1 MAFQPEGRLSLA
13 AVQSQRRAIAQT
25 QTGLLARLTAFQIRS
40 VKRFTY
46 IPFIAM
52 EVDAGA
58 LAQLREAPEV
68 TSIVEDAL
76 QEFSLAES
84 VPLIGAPAAWAAG
97 YSGTGQV
104 VAVVDTGVAKTH
116 PFLADKVVSEACFST
131 SNSVTTS
138 LCPAGAASSTAP
150 DSGVNC
156 DPTLPGCEHG
166 THVAGIAAGKGDTF
180 SGVARDAK
188 IIAIKVASKLQTCPP
203 SPTPCVAPYISDTL
217 LGLQRVYELR
227 NDFSIASVNLSL
239 GGGSPVIN
247 CDDSET
253 AYKAIIDNLRSVGIA
268 TVVASG
274 NDGAQNGI
282 SRPACISSAVS
293 VGSSA
298 DGSNGSSLNAV
309 SSFSNSATSL
319 NLLAPGEWINSS
331 VPGGGFANFRGTSMA
346 TPHVA
351 GAFALLKSKTPNA
364 SVSQVLQA
372 LSATGLQLTDSR
384 NNIAKPRIKV
394 DDAVT
399 ALSSSPC
406 NYSISIAMQSFSA
419 NGGSGSVNVTAGS
432 GCTWSAASNVP
443 WMSITSGSSG
453 SANGSVDFTVAANSG
468 FERKG
473 TLTIAG
479 NTFTVTQSGL
489 AMLAVDDGSFEN
501 AVGLSGGGTL
511 TALNRLTPSSY
522 PATIDAVGIY
532 FKSLMSVSKG
542 TSVTIVYGVNPT
554 GNSDVNSVI
563 FQTVNSTIQN
573 LDEFNIYQIPKIS
586 IASGDFVVGF
596 RITHPSG
603 RLPVVIDQTPS
614 SNRRSYLST
623 GATYTLVDD
632 ISSSLAGNFG
642 IRAILAQKAAITS
655 DPVITAESC
664 ATANQAVDPGES
676 VTVDLG
682 LRNSGLDPLN
692 NLVATLLPTGGVTNP
707 GPPQSF
713 GTLAVGSGSASRPFT
728 FTASGNCGGEITAT
742 LQLQDGP
749 TDLGTVTYKFLLGA
763 SSAYTVT
770 SNYTYTGSSV
780 SIPDRGLIEIPIN
793 VSDNGVISDVNV
805 RLRANHPWVSD
816 LDIYLVGPD
825 GTTVELTTDN
835 GASEDN
841 YGSGLNNCSGVFTVF
856 DDSAA
861 TPITSGAPPFEGIF
875 RPEGLLSAF
884 NGKPAAGVWKLRV
897 FDDESLITGSLGCW
911 QLEISRQQIVCCG
924 STCPILTGV
933 NPVLSSIGTI
943 INLTGLN
950 FTGVSGVK
958 FSNNINANF
967 NVVSPTQI
975 STTVPSGAMSGPVT
989 VSKTG
994 CLDFQA
1000 NFKVITCATVSGIS
1014 PSNGLVNSKVKITGT
1029 NFDDVTAVQ
1038 FANNIAAQ
1046 YTIDSPTQ
1054 ITVTVPSGALSGP
1067 IRISKTGCSDIL
1079 TAAFTVCAPITLT
1092 PGSIAAGSVGAVYNQ
1107 AITAGGGTAPYT
1119 YSIGSGTLPNG
1130 LSLSSN
1136 GTLSGTPARSG
1147 NFNFTVSATDANGCT
1162 GSLAYTLAI
1171 NCTST
1176 ITLSPATLPNG
1187 TAGLAYNQPLTAGG
1201 GLTPYSFVVTSGALP
1216 TGLTLTSAGALSG
1229 IPGASGTFNF
1239 TVTATDNAG
1248 CTGSQ
1253 AYSFVIAEAG
1263 SNCLTPP
1270 SGMIGWWP
1278 GDGNSNDIKGTNNGI
1293 LRNGAN
1299 ANGTGKVGK
1308 AFSLDGF
1315 DDYIEIPDSPSL
1327 RPTSLTVDAWVK
1339 FDALETPGALQPGL
1353 QYIVFR
1359 KNSRDSEFEGFTLN
1373 KMRVNGSDRL
1383 CFGVTSAYGTQ
1394 VFACSLDLVSIGT
1407 FYHVAGTYDGN
1418 TVKFYLN
1425 GTLQD
1430 QKSSGFPIDY
1440 GSRPIFIGSTGEP
1453 VNDGKFQGI
1462 IDEVEI
1468 FSRALTDTEI
1478 RAIFNADSAGKCKTT
1493 LSCPTFSSMSA
1504 TGGTFGSTVTITGT
1518 NLTGVTAVRF
1528 AGNITAQFTVNS
1540 ATQVTATVPSGA
1552 MSGPITI
1559 SKTGCPDVQTGSF
1572 TIVCPSISI
1581 TPATIPA
1588 GTRNTAYNQ
1597 SFSAAGGA
1605 APYNWSLS
1613 AGTLPQGLTLSPV
1626 GQLSGTPTQNG
1637 NFNFTVRATD
1647 ANNCTGT
1654 LPYALTINIDCQTI
1668 TLNPATLPG
1677 GTAGTG
1683 YNQALTANGGT
1694 APYSFSVTAGSLP
1707 GGLTLTSGGTL
1718 SGTPTSAGAFNFTV
1732 TAADANGCTGA
1743 RSYTVNI
1750 TCPTITLNPVTL
1762 PGGTAGTGYNHAL
1775 TAGGGTAPYS
1785 FSVTAGS
1792 LPGGLTLTSGG
1803 TLSGT
1808 PTSAGAFN
1816 FTVTAAD
1823 ANGCT
1828 GTRSYTVN
1836 IQPACPAVT
1845 SISPTS
1851 GASGAS
1857 VTINGSGFTGVT
1869 AVTFANNAAAQF
1881 TVVSDS
1887 QIDATVPVNAVTG
1900 PITVSRS
1907 GCPDVQTPAFT
1918 VIVPNPQP
1926 VITGLAPTILPAGSA
1941 AFTLVVTGTGF
1952 VNGAV
1957 VRWNGADR
1965 QTNYVSATSLTAQI
1979 AASDLGVPGTATVA
1993 VFNPEPGGG
2002 TSNQITFIIANPVTN
2017 VSAAS
2022 FAGGMF
2028 APESIV
2034 AAFGNRLATGVEV
2047 AQTIPLPTNL
2057 GGTSLKIRD
2066 SLGAERLSPIF
2077 FVSPTQINY
2086 LIPAGTMPGDAI
2098 VTVTSGDG
2106 SISIEKMLISAV
2118 SPALFSAD
2126 ASGQGVATG
2135 SILRVKP
2142 DGTQILEPVAV
2153 FDPSIQKFVPVP
2165 VDLSNQSDRVFLIL
2179 YGSGIRHRNSL
2190 SSVAVTIGGLDM
2202 PALYAGPTP
2211 GFEGLDQLNIEL
2223 MQTLIGRGEIEVMLT
2238 VDGITANKV
2247 KLTVK

>member
-1 MAFQPEGRLSLA
+1 MNQPRTWVCIILISLGFLLPYSIVRSQEKAGESDRKQNRQPSEELTDLKSIISRRGSQGASRNFSELSEAAQATGSVRVIVGLRVAFQPEGRLSLA

-25 QTGLLARLTAFQIRS
+25 QTVVINRLTAFQIRS
-40 VKRFTY
+40 VKRYTY

-68 TSIVEDAL
+68 TSIVEDEL

-84 VPLIGAPAAWAAG
+84 IPLIGAPAAWAAG

-138 LCPAGAASSTAP
+138 LCPAGAASSTAA

-247 CDDSET
+247 CDDTET

-274 NDGAQNGI
+274 NDGIQNGI
-282 SRPACISSAVS
+282 SRPACISSAIS

-309 SSFSNSATSL
+309 SSFSNSSTSL

-331 VPGGGFANFRGTSMA
+331 VPGGGFASFRGTSMA

-501 AVGLSGGGTL
+501 ALGLSGGGTL
-511 TALNRLTPSSY
+511 TALNRLTPTSY

-532 FKSLMSVSKG
+532 FKSIQGVTKG
-542 TSVTIVYGVNPT
+542 SSVTIVFGTNPT
-554 GNSDVNSVI
+554 GNPDVNSVI
-563 FQTVNSTIQN
+563 FQSVTSTVQN

-586 IASGDFVVGF
+586 ISSGDFVVGF
-596 RITHPSG
+596 RITHASG
-603 RLPVVIDQTPS
+603 RFPVVIDQTPP
-614 SNRRSYLST
+614 SNRRSYLSL

-632 ISSSLAGNFG
+632 ISSTFAGNFG
-642 IRAILAQKAAITS
+642 IRAILARKAAITS
-655 DPVITAESC
+655 ESVITAESC
-664 ATANQAVDPGES
+664 ATANQAVDPGET

-682 LRNSGLDPLN
+682 LRNAGLEPVN
-692 NLVATLLPTGGVTNP
+692 NLVATLLSTGGVTNP
-707 GPPQSF
+707 GPAQSF
-713 GTLAVGSGSASRPFT
+713 GTLAVGGGSVTRPFT
-728 FTASGNCGGEITAT
+728 FTAGGNCGGEITAT
-742 LQLQDGP
+742 LQLQDGA
-749 TDLGTVTYKFLLGA
+749 TDLGTVTYKFLVGA
-763 SSAYTVT
+763 PSAYTVT
-770 SNYTYTGSSV
+770 NNYFYTGPSV

-793 VSDNGVISDVNV
+793 VTDNGVISDVNV
-805 RLRANHPWVSD
+805 RFRANHAWVSD
-816 LDIYLVGPD
+816 LDVYLVGPD

-835 GASEDN
+835 GADGDN

-861 TPITSGAPPFEGIF
+861 TPITSGAPPFEGVF
-875 RPEGLLSAF
+875 KPEAPLSAF
-884 NGKPAAGVWKLRV
+884 NGKQASGVWKLRV

-911 QLEISRQQIVCCG
+911 QLEISRQQIICCG
-924 STCPILTGV
+924 STCPIVTGV
-933 NPVLSSIGTI
+933 SPALSSTGTI
-943 INLTGLN
+943 VNLTGQN
-950 FTGVSGVK
+950 FTGISSVK
-958 FSNNINANF
+958 FANGVNANF
-967 NVVSPTQI
+967 MVVSPTQI
-975 STTVPSGAMSGPVT
+975 STTVPTGAITGPIT

-1014 PSNGLVNSKVKITGT
+1014 PTNGLINSKVKVTGT
-1029 NFDDVTAVQ
+1029 NFDDVTAVH
-1038 FANNIAAQ
+1038 FANNVAAQ
-1046 YTIDSPTQ
+1046 FTIDGPTQ
-1054 ITVTVPSGALSGP
+1054 ITVTLPSGALSGP

-1092 PGSIAAGSVGAVYNQ
+1092 PGSIAAGSVGTAYNQ
-1107 AITAGGGTAPYT
+1107 AITADGGTAPYT
-1119 YSIGSGTLPNG
+1119 YSISSGALPNG

-1147 NFNFTVSATDANGCT
+1147 NFNFTVSATDTNGCT
-1162 GSLAYTLAI
+1162 GSLAYALAI

-1176 ITLSPATLPNG
+1176 ITMSPATLPNG
-1187 TAGLAYNQPLTAGG
+1187 TAGLSYNQSLTAGG
-1201 GLTPYSFVVTSGALP
+1201 GLTPYNFAVTSGALP

-1239 TVTATDNAG
+1239 SVTATDNAG
-1248 CTGSQ
+1248 CTGTQ
-1253 AYSFVIAEAG
+1253 AYNVVIADAG

-1299 ANGTGKVGK
+1299 ANGAGKVGK
-1308 AFSLDGF
+1308 AFNLDGF

-1339 FDALETPGALQPGL
+1339 FDSLETPGALQPGL

-1394 VFACSLDLVSIGT
+1394 VFACSLDNVSIGT

-1430 QKSSGFPIDY
+1430 QKNSGFPIDY

-1453 VNDGKFQGI
+1453 VNDGKFQGV

-1493 LSCPTFSSMSA
+1493 LSCPTISSLSA
-1504 TGGTFGSTVTITGT
+1504 TSGAVGSTVTITGT

-1528 AGNITAQFTVNS
+1528 AGNITSQFTVTS
-1540 ATQVTATVPSGA
+1540 ATQLTATVPPGA

-1559 SKTGCPDVQTGSF
+1559 SKTGCQDVQTGSF

-1581 TPATIPA
+1581 TPATISA

-1613 AGTLPQGLTLSPV
+1613 AGTLPQGLTLSPA

-1654 LPYALTINIDCQTI
+1654 LSYALIINIDCQTI

-1677 GTAGTG
+1677 GAAGTD
-1683 YNQALTANGGT
+1683 YNQTLTALGGT

-1732 TAADANGCTGA
+1732 TAADANGCM
-1743 RSYTVNI
+1743 
-1750 TCPTITLNPVTL
+1750 
-1762 PGGTAGTGYNHAL
+1762 
-1775 TAGGGTAPYS
+1775 
-1785 FSVTAGS
+1785 
-1792 LPGGLTLTSGG
+1792 
-1803 TLSGT
+1803 
-1808 PTSAGAFN
+1808 
-1816 FTVTAAD
+1816 
-1823 ANGCT
+1823 

-1851 GASGAS
+1851 GASGSS

-1869 AVTFANNAAAQF
+1869 SVTFANNAAAQF
-1881 TVVSDS
+1881 TVISDS
-1887 QIDATVPVNAVTG
+1887 QIDATVPVNAATG

-1907 GCPDVQTPAFT
+1907 GCPDAQTLAFT
-1918 VIVPNPQP
+1918 VVVPNPHP
-1926 VITGLAPTILPAGSA
+1926 VIAGLAPSILPAGSA
-1941 AFTLVVTGTGF
+1941 AFTLVVNGTGF

-1979 AASDLGVPGTATVA
+1979 AASDLAVPGTATVA

-2002 TSNQITFIIANPVTN
+2002 SSNQFTFIIANPVTN

-2034 AAFGNRLATGVEV
+2034 AAFGNRMATGVEV
-2047 AQTIPLPTNL
+2047 AQTTPLPTNL
-2057 GGTSLKIRD
+2057 GGTSLTIRD
-2066 SLGAERLSPIF
+2066 SFGAERLSPIF

-2086 LIPAGTMPGDAI
+2086 LIPAGAAPGDAI

-2106 SISIEKMLISAV
+2106 SISIEKMLISTVA
-2118 SPALFSAD
+2118 PALFSAD

-2135 SILRVKP
+2135 SILRVKQ
-2142 DGTQILEPVAV
+2142 DGTQIFEPVAV

-2165 VDLSNQSDRVFLIL
+2165 VDLSNQSDRIFLIL
-2179 YGSGIRHRNSL
+2179 YGSGIRHRSSL
-2190 SSVAVTIGGLDM
+2190 SSVVVTIGGLDM